1 MTLATLS
8 ASAAAMPAPAA
19 IPYDHY
25 PVDAVMHVT
34 HRPRAV
40 FTRGQGSWLWDSE
53 GRCCL
58 DLVQGWAVNTLG
70 HAPTVVARALSDQA
84 GRLLQAGPGFH
95 NDRAIALA
103 ERLTALSG
111 LDRCFITTSGAE
123 ANEGAIKL
131 ARKFGRVKRGGAFE
145 IVTFVN
151 AFHGR
156 SIATMSASGKPGF
169 DTMYAPQ
176 VPGFPKARLNDLDS
190 VAAAIGPR
198 TVAVMLEPIQGEA
211 GVIEAE
217 PAFLQALRRLCDE
230 RGLLLMFDEVQT
242 GVGRTGDWWGWQA
255 TGVRPDVMTLGKGL
269 GGGVPIGALLA
280 REAVC
285 CFEPGDQG
293 GTYHGNALVSA
304 AALAVLTAVAAP
316 GFLDAVRQR
325 GEHLRAGLVALAGAR
340 GAAAVHG
347 RGLLLAL
354 DLPPGREAGPLC
366 EVLRGRASLDGQGCG
381 LLLNPVRPQRLRF
394 MPALDITPRE
404 IDLALAMLGEAL
416 AA

>member
-1 MTLATLS
+1 M
-8 ASAAAMPAPAA
+8 
-19 IPYDHY
+19 PYDRY
-25 PVDAVMHVT
+25 PVEAVMHVT

-40 FTRGQGSWLWDSE
+40 YTHGQGSWLWDSE
-53 GRCCL
+53 GRRCL

-70 HAPTVVARALSDQA
+70 HAPAVIARALADQA

-103 ERLTALSG
+103 DRLATLSG

-131 ARKFGRVKRGGAFE
+131 ARKFGRVQRGGAFE
-145 IVTFVN
+145 IVTFVD

-190 VAAAIGPR
+190 VLAVIGPR

-230 RGLLLMFDEVQT
+230 RGLLLIFDEVQT
-242 GVGRTGDWWGWQA
+242 GIGRTGHWWGWQA
-255 TGVRPDVMTLGKGL
+255 SGVQPDVMTLGKGL

-280 REAVC
+280 REAAC

-304 AALAVLTAVAAP
+304 AALAVLDAVAAP
-316 GFLDAVRQR
+316 GFLDAVQR
-325 GEHLRAGLVALAGAR
+325 RSEQLRAGLAALAGR
-340 GAAAVHG
+340 PGAVHG
-347 RGLLLAL
+347 RGLLLAME
-354 DLPPGREAGPLC
+354 LPAGRESGVLC
-366 EVLRGRASLDGQGCG
+366 DALRARASVDGQRCG

-394 MPALDITPRE
+394 MPALDITRQE
-404 IDLALAMLGEAL
+404 IDLALGMLGEAL

>member
-8 ASAAAMPAPAA
+8 APPAAMPATPA
-19 IPYDHY
+19 IPYDRY
-25 PVDAVMHVT
+25 PVEAVMHVT

-40 FTRGQGSWLWDSE
+40 YTHGQGSWLWDSE
-53 GRCCL
+53 GRRCL

-70 HAPTVVARALSDQA
+70 HAPAVIVRALADQA

-103 ERLTALSG
+103 DRLATLSG

-131 ARKFGRVKRGGAFE
+131 ARKFGRVKLGGAFE
-145 IVTFVN
+145 IVTFVD

-190 VAAAIGPR
+190 VLAVIGPR

-230 RGLLLMFDEVQT
+230 RGLLLIFDEVQT
-242 GVGRTGDWWGWQA
+242 GIGRTGHWWGWQA
-255 TGVRPDVMTLGKGL
+255 SGVQPDVMTLGKGL

-280 REAVC
+280 REAAC

-304 AALAVLTAVAAP
+304 AALAVLDAVAAP
-316 GFLDAVRQR
+316 GFLDAVQR
-325 GEHLRAGLVALAGAR
+325 RSEQLRAGLAALAGR
-340 GAAAVHG
+340 PGAVHG

-354 DLPPGREAGPLC
+354 ELPAGRESGVLC
-366 EVLRGRASLDGQGCG
+366 DALRARASVDGQRCG

-394 MPALDITPRE
+394 VPALDITPQE
-404 IDLALAMLGEAL
+404 IDLALGMLGEAL

>member
-8 ASAAAMPAPAA
+8 APPAAMPATPA
-19 IPYDHY
+19 IPYDRY
-25 PVDAVMHVT
+25 PVEAVMHVT

-40 FTRGQGSWLWDSE
+40 YTHGQGSWLWDSE
-53 GRCCL
+53 GRRCL

-70 HAPTVVARALSDQA
+70 HAPAVIVRALADQA

-103 ERLTALSG
+103 DRLATLSG

-131 ARKFGRVKRGGAFE
+131 ARKFGRVKLGGAFE
-145 IVTFVN
+145 IVTFVD

-190 VAAAIGPR
+190 VLAVIGPR

-230 RGLLLMFDEVQT
+230 RGLLLIFDEVQT
-242 GVGRTGDWWGWQA
+242 GIGRTGYWWGWQA
-255 TGVRPDVMTLGKGL
+255 SGVQPDVMTLGKGL

-280 REAVC
+280 REAAC

-304 AALAVLTAVAAP
+304 AALAVLDAVAAP
-316 GFLDAVRQR
+316 GFLDAVQR
-325 GEHLRAGLVALAGAR
+325 RSEQLRAGLAALAGR
-340 GAAAVHG
+340 PGAVHG

-354 DLPPGREAGPLC
+354 ELPAGRESGVLC
-366 EVLRGRASLDGQGCG
+366 DALRARASVDGQRCG

-394 MPALDITPRE
+394 VPALDITPQE
-404 IDLALAMLGEAL
+404 IDLALGMLGEAL